1 MLVLEEI
8 YRSRKNEY
16 STSFNLR
23 IQRSLSWFKK
33 ALVLHD
39 DLDMQFIMEWVA
51 FNALYAREQAAN
63 QEQQTLR
70 LFLSSMYH
78 KDADQKIFRILWEKK
93 QPTIRLLLSNPYLD
107 QSFWDWRNQKISE
120 ETWRSAFD
128 TEQQQLQ
135 QILQNHDSVSLL
147 VSLFSRLATLHQQL
161 SQGGATYNSAIN
173 RKQLANACSVL
184 SVLVPS
190 FIQILLEN
198 VENIEFSK
206 PFYPVAQMS

>member
-8 YRSRKNEY
+8 YRSKKNEY
-16 STSFNLR
+16 STPFNLR

-33 ALVLHD
+33 ALALHD

-120 ETWRSAFD
+120 ATWRSAFD
-128 TEQQQLQ
+128 KEQQQLQ

-161 SQGGATYNSAIN
+161 SQGGATYNSALN

>member
-1 MLVLEEI
+1 
-8 YRSRKNEY
+8 
-16 STSFNLR
+16 
-23 IQRSLSWFKK
+23 
-33 ALVLHD
+33 
-39 DLDMQFIMEWVA
+39 MQFIMVWVA
-51 FNALYAREQAAN
+51 FNALYAQEQAAN

-78 KDADQKIFRILWEKK
+78 KDVDQKIFHILWGKK

-107 QSFWDWRNQKISE
+107 QSFWDWRNQKTSE
-120 ETWRSAFD
+120 ATWRSAFD

-190 FIQILLEN
+190 FIQIFF
-198 VENIEFSK
+198 VHDK
-206 PFYPVAQMS
+206 KR

>member
-1 MLVLEEI
+1 
-8 YRSRKNEY
+8 
-16 STSFNLR
+16 
-23 IQRSLSWFKK
+23 
-33 ALVLHD
+33 
-39 DLDMQFIMEWVA
+39 
-51 FNALYAREQAAN
+51 
-63 QEQQTLR
+63 
-70 LFLSSMYH
+70 MYH

>member
-63 QEQQTLR
+63 QQQQTLR

-161 SQGGATYNSAIN
+161 SQGGATYNSALN

-206 PFYPVAQMS
+206 PFYPVVQVS

>member
-63 QEQQTLR
+63 QQQQTLR

-161 SQGGATYNSAIN
+161 SQGGATYNSALN

>member
-8 YRSRKNEY
+8 YRSKKNEY
-16 STSFNLR
+16 STPFNLR

-39 DLDMQFIMEWVA
+39 DLDIQFIMVWVA
-51 FNALYAREQAAN
+51 FNALYAQEQAADE
-63 QEQQTLR
+63 EQHTLR
-70 LFLSSMYH
+70 QFLNSMCH
-78 KDADQKIFRILWEKK
+78 KDIDQKIFRILWEKK

-128 TEQQQLQ
+128 TEQQQFQ

-206 PFYPVAQMS
+206 PFYPVVQVS